1 MGLKKRSDIIKH
13 TKTSTG
19 ELESRMVVPFGDLA
33 REFDGL
39 GGPMLSA
46 ITGTLSAGRFI
57 LGERLRAFETAFASY
72 CGAEHAVGVGSG
84 TEALHLALLAVG
96 VKPGDEVITVA
107 NTCVPTVSAISFAGA
122 IPVLVDIDRVSYT
135 MDPAGIESAVTPRTR
150 AIIPVHLYGQSADLD
165 PILTTARRHNLA
177 VVEDCAQAHGTLY
190 KGRHVGT
197 IGDCG
202 AFSFYPSKNL
212 GAYGDAGAVVTNNDE
227 LADRVMMLRNYGE
240 KKRYH
245 HVVKGFNSRLDD
257 LQAAILSVKLPYL
270 DAWNDRRRVIANQ
283 YKNTIKNPHVV
294 LPRELPY
301 GKHVFHLFAVRCRQ
315 RDRLQEHLKQRGIGT
330 LIHYPIPIH
339 LQQSYADLG
348 KIRGSF
354 PASESHADEEL
365 SLPMFPAL
373 ADGEV
378 SHVCAAVNS
387 FDPQGSA

>member
-1 MGLKKRSDIIKH
+1 M
-13 TKTSTG
+13 
-19 ELESRMVVPFGDLA
+19 ESRRAVPFGDLA
-33 REFDGL
+33 REFDVL

-96 VKPGDEVITVA
+96 IKPGDEVITVA

-122 IPVLVDIDRVSYT
+122 IPVLVDIDPVSYT

-150 AIIPVHLYGQSADLD
+150 AIIPVHLYGQAADLD

-212 GAYGDAGAVVTNNDE
+212 GAYGDAGAVVTNKVD
-227 LADRVMMLRNYGE
+227 LADKVIMLRNYGE
-240 KKRYH
+240 KQRYH
-245 HVVKGFNSRLDD
+245 HVIKGFNSRLDD
-257 LQAAILSVKLPYL
+257 LQAALLSVKLPYL
-270 DAWNDRRRVIANQ
+270 DAWNDRRRAIANQ
-283 YKNTIKNPHVV
+283 YKNTIENPHVV
-294 LPRELPY
+294 LPHELPY
-301 GKHVFHLFAVRCRQ
+301 AKHIYHLFAVRCRQ
-315 RDRLQEHLKQRGIGT
+315 RDRLQEHLKQRGIST

-373 ADGEV
+373 TDSEV

-387 FDPQGSA
+387 FDPQRSA